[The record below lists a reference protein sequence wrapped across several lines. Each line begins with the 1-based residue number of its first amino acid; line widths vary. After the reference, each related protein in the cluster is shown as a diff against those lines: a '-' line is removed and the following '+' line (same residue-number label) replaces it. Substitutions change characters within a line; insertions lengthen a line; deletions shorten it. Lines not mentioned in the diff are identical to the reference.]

1 MEMSVAVEGKITP
14 GAATLAADKGIE
26 YTPTGEIS
34 AEATYDVYSGADIKA
49 IIHIPPGYIKNDDP
63 DSAEDVSVDYS
74 KPLVLGDVQTLSYSI
89 YREKYP
95 VRAIGMGYPKGF
107 TRGPRT
113 ISGTIIFTMFNKQV
127 LYDVFSRIKADTSQD
142 VSTPLIDQLPRFDIT
157 ITFANEYG
165 AVSNL
170 VIYGVELFSEGITM
184 SIDDYFTENVVQYLA
199 TDIRPMLPDE
209 DSSKRL
215 EISQRLSAS
224 DIMMQEMSDEA
235 NRESQMKGLKF

>member
-1 MEMSVAVEGKITP
+1 MA
-14 GAATLAADKGIE
+14 IE
-26 YTPTGEIS
+26 DTAYTPSGDIS

-49 IIHIPPGYIKNDDP
+49 IIHIPPDFITKETE
-63 DSAEDVSVDYS
+63 SAEGDSPVDYS
-74 KPLVLGDVQTLSYSI
+74 KPLVLGDVQTLTYSI

-95 VRAIGMGYPKGF
+95 VRALGMGYPKGF

-165 AVSNL
+165 AVSNII
-170 VIYGVELFSEGITM
+170 IYGVELFSEGITM

-209 DSSKRL
+209 DGSKRL
-215 EISQRLSAS
+215 QMAHNLSATEV
-224 DIMMQEMSDEA
+224 MMQGIDEDI
-235 NRESQMKGLKF
+235 NRKERLRGLKF

>member
-1 MEMSVAVEGKITP
+1 MAREDIV
-14 GAATLAADKGIE
+14 
-26 YTPTGEIS
+26 YTPAGDIS

-49 IIHIPPGYIKNDDP
+49 IIHIPPDFITKETE
-63 DSAEDVSVDYS
+63 SAEGDSPVDYS
-74 KPLVLGDVQTLSYSI
+74 KPLVLGDVQTLTYSI

-95 VRAIGMGYPKGF
+95 VRALGMGYPKGF
-107 TRGPRT
+107 TRGSRT

-165 AVSNL
+165 AVSNI

-209 DSSKRL
+209 EGSKRL
-215 EISQRLSAS
+215 KIAQQLSAS
-224 DIMMQEMSDEA
+224 DVMIQEIDKEI
-235 NRESQMKGLKF
+235 NRKERLQGLKF

>member
-1 MEMSVAVEGKITP
+1 MARNE
-14 GAATLAADKGIE
+14 IE
-26 YTPTGEIS
+26 YTPTGDLS

-49 IIHIPPGYIKNDDP
+49 IIHIPPSFKIEDDP
-63 DSAEDVSVDYS
+63 ESTEDTSVDYS
-74 KPLVLGDVQTLSYSI
+74 KPLVLGDVQTLTYSI

-95 VRAIGMGYPKGF
+95 VRTLGMGYPKGF
-107 TRGPRT
+107 TRGART

-142 VSTPLIDQLPRFDIT
+142 VSTPLIDELPRFDIT

-165 AVSNL
+165 AVSNI

-209 DSSKRL
+209 DGSKRL
-215 EISQRLSAS
+215 SAAHALTAS
-224 DIMMQEMSDEA
+224 DLLIQEKAKELS
-235 NRESQMKGLKF
+235 RQGYIG

>member
-1 MEMSVAVEGKITP
+1 MANRSGATGSQAP
-14 GAATLAADKGIE
+14 GVV
-26 YTPTGEIS
+26 TGPSIS
-34 AEATYDVYSGADIKA
+34 DSGTFTSKLESYPSTYDVYSGADIKA
-49 IIHIPPGYIKNDDP
+49 IIHIPPNFIKEETGT
-63 DSAEDVSVDYS
+63 SEEELAVDYS
-74 KPLVLGDVQTLSYSI
+74 RPVVLGDIQTLTYSI

-157 ITFANEYG
+157 VTFANEYG
-165 AVSNL
+165 AASNL
-170 VIYGVELFSEGITM
+170 VLYGVELFSEGITM

-199 TDIRPMLPDE
+199 TDIRPMLPDT
-209 DSSKRL
+209 DTSKRL
-215 EISQRLSAS
+215 QTEIQLSAS
-224 DIMMQEMSDEA
+224 DLLMQKRSEEM
-235 NRESQMKGLKF
+235 NRQARLGGLTF